1 MIAIFC
7 KESVVC
13 GHHVYKAVWTLFVA
27 EILDARRE
35 DENSHDRHAF
45 AVVFDNCVVGHLPQE
60 CLRLAWHFLQYG
72 GKTSCK
78 ITGRLQSGLDLV
90 YKFQGK
96 EKLVVRRQKVIDKR
110 N

>member
-1 MIAIFC
+1 MAF
-7 KESVVC
+7 S
-13 GHHVYKAVWTLFVA
+13 AVW
-27 EILDARRE
+27 
-35 DENSHDRHAF
+35 
-45 AVVFDNCVVGHLPQE
+45 
-60 CLRLAWHFLQYG
+60 

-78 ITGRLQSGLDLV
+78 ITGRLQSGLDLVVPYV